1 MIIKSDNVIA
11 ENQPYLSVVIP
22 YYMGK
27 TIVEKLFL
35 HIKQTLKQLE
45 KNFEVILVDDRSPDN
60 GWDTIKNLANQHE
73 ELKGIRL
80 SRNFGQHYA
89 ITAGLEAT
97 KGEWIVVMD
106 CDFQDKPTEIL
117 NMLKKASEGYDVVL
131 GQRKERNDSFL
142 KKITSRFFYK
152 TLFFLTGNQLD
163 HKVAN
168 FGLYHRK
175 VIDAV
180 CKTNESIR
188 FFPTQVNWV
197 GFKQTAITISHGER
211 DEGKSSYT
219 FSKLLKLALDIM
231 LSNSDK
237 PLRLAVQLGF
247 FISFLS
253 GLFSLITIINWFL
266 GKFTVTGYTSII
278 LSIWFLSGLI
288 ISVLG
293 ITGLYIGKIFEQ
305 VKDRPIYIVDETINF
320 NE

>member
-1 MIIKSDNVIA
+1 MVNKKDNAVA
-11 ENQPYLSVVIP
+11 NNQPYLSIVIP
-22 YYMGK
+22 FYMGK
-27 TIVEKLFL
+27 AIVEKLFL
-35 HIKQTLKQLE
+35 HIKQTLSKLE
-45 KNFEVILVDDRSPDN
+45 KPFEVILVDDRSPDN
-60 GWDTIKNLANQHE
+60 GWETIMNLAQQHL

-97 KGEWIVVMD
+97 KGEWVVVMD
-106 CDFQDKPTEIL
+106 CDFQDRPEEIG

-131 GQRKERNDSFL
+131 GQRVDRNDNFF
-142 KKITSRFFYK
+142 KKMTSRFFYK

-180 CKTNESIR
+180 CNTKESIR

-197 GFKQTAITISHGER
+197 GFNQTAININHGER
-211 DEGKSSYT
+211 EEGKSSYT

-247 FISFLS
+247 FMSVFS
-253 GLFSLITIINWFL
+253 GLFSIITIINWFL

-320 NE
+320 HE